1 MEFKYDF
8 TDGNTNIVCIPDEN
22 IIPDKEIIKKIN
34 DSVFLLNV
42 RVRTGSKNIFYYD
55 VEGKTNYLAW
65 KSEASPKERR
75 EMEEKIREATECCAR
90 IGIPMRG
97 IVFESKYM
105 YVDDERGIIN
115 FICIPENAV
124 SVKSMAYDGE
134 ETTVRASKKMV
145 SEEIKKTTGKEPE
158 KDPMNT
164 YFTPAKDL

>member
-1 MEFKYDF
+1 M
-8 TDGNTNIVCIPDEN
+8 
-22 IIPDKEIIKKIN
+22 
-34 DSVFLLNV
+34 
-42 RVRTGSKNIFYYD
+42 RTGSKNIFYYD

-65 KSEASPKERR
+65 KSEASPKECR

-124 SVKSMAYDGE
+124 SVKSMASDGE

>member
-8 TDGNTNIVCIPDEN
+8 TDGTNIVCIPDKN

-34 DSVFLLNV
+34 DSIFLLNIQ
-42 RVRTGSKNIFYYD
+42 VRTGSKNVFYYD
-55 VEGKTNYLAW
+55 IEGKTNYVAW
-65 KSEASPKERR
+65 KSEASPKERK
-75 EMEEKIREATECCAR
+75 EMEEMIAEATECCAR
-90 IGIPMRG
+90 IGIPMQG
-97 IVFESKYM
+97 IIYESKYM

-115 FICIPENAV
+115 FICIPENTV
-124 SVKSMAYDGE
+124 SVKSMASDGD

-145 SEEIKKTTGKEPE
+145 SEEVKKSTGKESE